1 MGNLLLNYPKLYGN
15 SANEIDLAR
24 NLLQSAWDEAP
35 NRWLS
40 TRQVAKLAALKRR
53 EVEKSLELLRRAD
66 LVDHLGGRWLF
77 PSH

>member
-1 MGNLLLNYPKLYGN
+1 VLN
-15 SANEIDLAR
+15 ETDLAR
-24 NLLQSAWDEAP
+24 GRLQPVWDKAP

-53 EVEKSLELLRRAD
+53 EVEKPLEVLCRAD
-66 LVDHLGGRWLF
+66 LVDHLGSWWLF